1 MVSKTENDD
10 QTESL
15 SFYEDTENLKK
26 LCNFLLSGE
35 GPSLREALLME
46 KRVLYLKGG
55 LYCIYVYTYII
66 QCNTKQ

>member
-1 MVSKTENDD
+1 MVSKTENGAPAAQTDD

-55 LYCIYVYTYII
+55 LY
-66 QCNTKQ
+66 

>member
-55 LYCIYVYTYII
+55 LH
-66 QCNTKQ
+66 